1 MSILWLWDDVSTN
14 CYEVINGITINLD
27 ITSIKKSGWNNIDWS
42 LCFSPWQTP
51 TAAHLSKGNAQWWV
65 ECLAAQSHSTLCDSV
80 DCSTPVSSVHGD
92 SLGKNTGEG
101 CHAFFQGF
109 SQPRDRTQVS
119 CIAGRFCI
127 VWATRQAQEHW
138 NGSPIPSPGDLSDPR
153 NRTGFS
159 CIAGQFFTSWA
170 TREAQW

>member
-27 ITSIKKSGWNNIDWS
+27 ITSIKKLGWNIIDWS
-42 LCFSPWQTP
+42 LCFSSWQIP

-65 ECLAAQSHSTLCDSV
+65 ECLVAQSCSILCDPV

-92 SLGKNTGEG
+92 YLGKNTGEG
-101 CHAFFQGF
+101 CHALFQGS

-119 CIAGRFCI
+119 CIAGRFFI

-138 NGSPIPSPGDLSDPR
+138 SG
-153 NRTGFS
+153 
-159 CIAGQFFTSWA
+159 
-170 TREAQW
+170 

>member
-27 ITSIKKSGWNNIDWS
+27 ITSIKKNQAEIS
-42 LCFSPWQTP
+42 LADHFASLHDRRLLQHIYQRVMP
-51 TAAHLSKGNAQWWV
+51 KEV
-65 ECLAAQSHSTLCDSV
+65 ECLGAQSCSTLCDPL

-101 CHAFFQGF
+101 CHALFQGS
-109 SQPRDRTQVS
+109 SQPRDRTHVS
-119 CIAGRFCI
+119 CIAGRFFI

-138 NGSPIPSPGDLSDPR
+138 SG
-153 NRTGFS
+153 
-159 CIAGQFFTSWA
+159 
-170 TREAQW
+170 